1 MLTKIAVILEKSVS
15 RRFTQINTDK
25 TLCCTMLTLLPF
37 GAAKNCNFSLTT
49 GSILKFF
56 IHHEGH
62 EVLFLRVLR
71 GEFFKFLTELLW
83 IYLLLMR
90 SYKELMQ
97 LVVHPHK
104 SASSAAQQ
112 FLRS

>member
-1 MLTKIAVILEKSVS
+1 MGGAKQSININKTCPI
-15 RRFTQINTDK
+15 TQ
-25 TLCCTMLTLLPF
+25 
-37 GAAKNCNFSLTT
+37 AANGNFSLTT

-90 SYKELMQ
+90 SYSECSYQSYNPNK
-97 LVVHPHK
+97 K
-104 SASSAAQQ
+104 
-112 FLRS
+112 R